1 MYLYKYILTLH
12 NRYINY
18 NVKTIGLNYF
28 FLTRKSTMCFNKKE
42 NLNKE
47 NTILN

>member
-1 MYLYKYILTLH
+1 MYLYKYILTLQTLH

-28 FLTRKSTMCFNKKE
+28 FSNAEKVLCVLIKK
-42 NLNKE
+42 K
-47 NTILN
+47 I